1 MIDTELRQMFA
12 QAPAALSKDDTDDVG
27 SILRSGRRRRRMVRA
42 AAVAGGLGVVLAAL
56 GVGMLAMPR
65 PALDVT
71 NAPATGP
78 TAKIFLCH
86 TGAGCAAPT
95 DAQISDIE
103 AALQADP
110 EVRTVSYESQEQA
123 TARFEERFAD
133 QPELLE
139 EASDVPGSFEVSL
152 APEVDLPGLVTR
164 YRAMAGVAQVTGTDA
179 TERNGF
185 IRLPNVVGLPTDQ
198 ARPVLEEQG
207 LTIESHGAGD
217 TVTDQSPAP
226 ETFVEPGSTVV
237 LILDAE

>member
-1 MIDTELRQMFA
+1 MI
-12 QAPAALSKDDTDDVG
+12 V
-27 SILRSGRRRRRMVRA
+27 
-42 AAVAGGLGVVLAAL
+42 AVL

-71 NAPATGP
+71 NAPPTGP
-78 TAKIFLCH
+78 TARIFLCH
-86 TGAGCAAPT
+86 TGAGCAAPAE
-95 DAQISDIE
+95 AQISDIE

-139 EASDVPGSFEVSL
+139 DASDVPGSFEVSL
-152 APEVDLPGLVTR
+152 AREVDLPDFFAR
-164 YRAMAGVAQVTGTDA
+164 YRAMAGVTQITATDA
-179 TERNGF
+179 TEQNGF
-185 IRLPNVVGLPTDQ
+185 IRLRDVVGLPLDQ
-198 ARPVLEEQG
+198 ARSVLDELG
-207 LTIESHGAGD
+207 LTIESQGAGD
-217 TVTDQSPAP
+217 TVIDQSPAP